1 MDQPEAP
8 DGSRKASFTDVLVGH
23 WAIPTRNK
31 LWGRGGSPVAAL
43 EPLALMTQERLLNA
57 LTCKRRLS
65 LCRES
70 RLNSCRRPNDP
81 SGPHAEW
88 YVNSQPQA
96 GNCAGEAKAAG
107 TQKERHLL
115 KADQFGRKDVYDLS
129 GNNYVCGYNLPG
141 AGTLI
146 GIIPAFSSVG
156 TLRPFVG
163 SDLH

>member
-1 MDQPEAP
+1 MV
-8 DGSRKASFTDVLVGH
+8 RKFPASGREL
-23 WAIPTRNK
+23 R
-31 LWGRGGSPVAAL
+31 RGGFAVPEHFKS
-43 EPLALMTQERLLNA
+43 
-57 LTCKRRLS
+57 
-65 LCRES
+65 
-70 RLNSCRRPNDP
+70 
-81 SGPHAEW
+81 
-88 YVNSQPQA
+88 
-96 GNCAGEAKAAG
+96 KAAG